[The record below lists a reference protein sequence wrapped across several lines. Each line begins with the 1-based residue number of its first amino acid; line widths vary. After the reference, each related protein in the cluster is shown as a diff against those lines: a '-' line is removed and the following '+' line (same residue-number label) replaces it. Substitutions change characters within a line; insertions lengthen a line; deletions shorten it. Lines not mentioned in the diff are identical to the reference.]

1 MIHRVYIC
9 ANLNFPFVVQ
19 DCNQLNGSNTTD
31 SHMPSIPMLAF
42 VSTNLLQD
50 SVEKDFLVQD
60 HVHSDQGACKISFE
74 YNWRRGRLFFQ
85 EGEDD
90 EGTTPSDTTIDYK
103 VRSFQIN
110 LSFGFENK
118 LLPNDLIIVR
128 NHGDYAEDVGEEF
141 GGIVDQQGQPSRIG
155 GPIQVEFESASE
167 SRSSSHQNQCPG
179 HIRSPFGM
187 LFIWMEI

>member
-9 ANLNFPFVVQ
+9 ANLNFSFVVQ

-31 SHMPSIPMLAF
+31 IHMPYIPMLTF

-50 SVEKDFLVQD
+50 RDENDFLVQD

-90 EGTTPSDTTIDYK
+90 EGMTSVHMGKYSEWHEDEGDLQGFPS
-103 VRSFQIN
+103 
-110 LSFGFENK
+110 
-118 LLPNDLIIVR
+118 
-128 NHGDYAEDVGEEF
+128 
-141 GGIVDQQGQPSRIG
+141 
-155 GPIQVEFESASE
+155 QVEGPKLIRFESPNW
-167 SRSSSHQNQCPG
+167 RPKTTQ
-179 HIRSPFGM
+179 
-187 LFIWMEI
+187 L